1 MNNYFQEIDK
11 FSVKLT
17 ELVIR
22 NKWTTI
28 LFTLLFTLACGYG
41 AKNLA
46 FSTNYRVFFS
56 ESNPEL
62 KAFESF
68 QSTYT
73 KNDNVLFV
81 VKKNK
86 PGNVFNDSDLT
97 AIKEITERAWQIPYV
112 IRVDS
117 ITNFQHTSAVG
128 DDLIVEDLVEG
139 QNENKDYYESRMEI
153 ALNEPLLLNQS
164 ISEDA
169 EITAI
174 NAVLQF
180 AEKDLMEVP
189 EAINYALG
197 IEKDIEEKFP
207 DIEVYVSGV
216 AALNNA
222 FAEAGMK
229 DAGTITPIMFLMIF
243 IMVGLII
250 RAWSPTIAVLILIIL
265 STIVG
270 MGIGGYA
277 GIELTPISMAAPTVI
292 LTLAVADAIHI
303 YITLKSLM
311 QEGMEKREAII
322 ESLKINFLPVT
333 ITSATTI
340 VGFLALNFSDSPP
353 YWHLGNITAIG
364 IGAAWF
370 FSITLL
376 PVIINILPYKA
387 KLGSEKEKDK
397 SVMLKL
403 ANFVIENHKKVLVGT
418 STVTLII
425 ICFIPTI
432 NFDDQWVEYFDESVK
447 FRTDSDFVL
456 DNFGVYPIEYS
467 IPAKSEGGISE
478 PEYLQNIEKFISY
491 LRDIENVTHVYSIS
505 DIMKRLNKNMHGDEQ
520 SYYKIP
526 DERDLSAQYLLLYEL
541 SLPYG
546 LDLNDRINIDKS
558 ASRVTVTFG
567 RLTTSELKDFLIKTD
582 EWMGINLPGYMQTK
596 PTGASVMF
604 TYITERNVNSMITGT
619 MIAIFAIALM
629 MVVALRSLKLGL
641 LSLIPNGLPILTTFG
656 AWAILVG
663 DVGFSVATVASISL
677 GIVVDDTV
685 HFLSKYVRAREDRQL
700 SVEDS
705 IRYAFDNVGMA
716 IVINTFIL
724 AVGFGVLTSSTFK
737 LNVDMGLMTILAII
751 FAIILDFLLLPAI
764 LLLKKD
770 VKLSSGGS
778 INTAQPSTS
787 AI

>member
-1 MNNYFQEIDK
+1 M
-11 FSVKLT
+11 
-17 ELVIR
+17 
-22 NKWTTI
+22 
-28 LFTLLFTLACGYG
+28 
-41 AKNLA
+41 
-46 FSTNYRVFFS
+46 
-56 ESNPEL
+56 
-62 KAFESF
+62 
-68 QSTYT
+68 
-73 KNDNVLFV
+73 
-81 VKKNK
+81 
-86 PGNVFNDSDLT
+86 
-97 AIKEITERAWQIPYV
+97 
-112 IRVDS
+112 
-117 ITNFQHTSAVG
+117 
-128 DDLIVEDLVEG
+128 
-139 QNENKDYYESRMEI
+139 
-153 ALNEPLLLNQS
+153 
-164 ISEDA
+164 
-169 EITAI
+169 
-174 NAVLQF
+174 
-180 AEKDLMEVP
+180 
-189 EAINYALG
+189 
-197 IEKDIEEKFP
+197 
-207 DIEVYVSGV
+207 
-216 AALNNA
+216 
-222 FAEAGMK
+222 
-229 DAGTITPIMFLMIF
+229 
-243 IMVGLII
+243 
-250 RAWSPTIAVLILIIL
+250 
-265 STIVG
+265 
-270 MGIGGYA
+270 
-277 GIELTPISMAAPTVI
+277 
-292 LTLAVADAIHI
+292 
-303 YITLKSLM
+303 
-311 QEGMEKREAII
+311 
-322 ESLKINFLPVT
+322 
-333 ITSATTI
+333 
-340 VGFLALNFSDSPP
+340 
-353 YWHLGNITAIG
+353 
-364 IGAAWF
+364 
-370 FSITLL
+370 

-387 KLGSEKEKDK
+387 KLGSDKEKDK

-491 LRDIENVTHVYSIS
+491 LRDIENVAHVYSIS

>member
-1 MNNYFQEIDK
+1 MKNYFQKIDLY
-11 FSVKLT
+11 SVKFT
-17 ELVIR
+17 EILLR
-22 NKWTTI
+22 NKLLTI
-28 LFTLLFTLACGYG
+28 VLSIFLTLICGYG
-41 AKNLA
+41 AQNLK

-56 ESNPEL
+56 DSNPEL

-81 VKKNK
+81 IKKK
-86 PGNVFNDSDLT
+86 GSGSIFNNSDLS
-97 AIKEITERAWQIPYV
+97 AIKELTEQAWQIPYV

-117 ITNFQHTSAVG
+117 VTNFQHTSAIE
-128 DDLIVEDLVEG
+128 DDLVVEDLITETDA
-139 QNENKDYYESRMEI
+139 EETYYQSRLKI
-153 ALNEPLLLNQS
+153 ALEEPLLLNQS
-164 ISEDA
+164 ISKDGKVSA
-169 EITAI
+169 V

-189 EAINYALG
+189 QAINFAL
-197 IEKDIEEKFP
+197 DIERKIEADYP
-207 DIEVYVSGV
+207 NLEVYVSGV

-229 DAGTITPIMFLMIF
+229 DAGTITPIMFLVIF
-243 IMVGLII
+243 ALVWLII
-250 RAWSPTIAVLILIIL
+250 RAWSPTVAVLILIIL
-265 STIVG
+265 STMVG

-311 QEGMEKREAII
+311 QEGMVKQKAIV

-353 YWHLGNITAIG
+353 YWHLGNITAVG
-364 IGAAWF
+364 IGAAWL

-376 PVIINILPYKA
+376 PVIISLLPYSTKVA
-387 KLGSEKEKDK
+387 TEKEKTQ

-403 ANFVIENHKKVLVGT
+403 ANFVIDNHKKVFIGT
-418 STVTLII
+418 SVTTLII

-432 NFDDQWVEYFDESVK
+432 KFDDQWVEYFDESVK
-447 FRTDSDFVL
+447 FRSDSDVVL

-478 PEYLQNIEKFISY
+478 PEYLQNIEKFIVY
-491 LRDIENVTHVYSIS
+491 LRRVENVEHVYSIS
-505 DIMKRLNKNMHGDEQ
+505 DIMKRLNKNMHGDDQ

-526 DERDLSAQYLLLYEL
+526 EERDLSAQYLLLYEL

-567 RLTTSELKDFLIKTD
+567 RLTTAELKSFLVQTD
-582 EWMGINLPGYMQTK
+582 DWMKENFPNYMQTK

-604 TYITERNVNSMITGT
+604 TYITERNIRSMITGT
-619 MIAIFAIALM
+619 MIAIFTIALM
-629 MVVALRSLKLGL
+629 MIVALRSLKLGL

-724 AVGFGVLTSSTFK
+724 TVGFGVLTSSTFK
-737 LNVDMGLMTILAII
+737 LNVDMGLMTILAIV
-751 FAIILDFLLLPAI
+751 FALILDFLLLPAI
-764 LLLKKD
+764 LLFKNDFAVSNSKN
-770 VKLSSGGS
+770 VNTVHPATSGV
-778 INTAQPSTS
+778 
-787 AI
+787 

>member
-1 MNNYFQEIDK
+1 MKNYFQQIDLY
-11 FSVKLT
+11 SVKFT
-17 ELVIR
+17 
-22 NKWTTI
+22 K
-28 LFTLLFTLACGYG
+28 TLLQNKFITIILSIFFALICGYG
-41 AKNLA
+41 AQNPK

-81 VKKNK
+81 IKKK
-86 PGNVFNDSDLT
+86 DSGSIFNNSDLS
-97 AIKEITERAWQIPYV
+97 AIKKLTEQAWQIPYV

-117 ITNFQHTSAVG
+117 VTNFQHTSAFK
-128 DDLIVEDLVEG
+128 DDLVVEDLI
-139 QNENKDYYESRMEI
+139 NEVDAEETYYQSRLKI
-153 ALNEPLLLNQS
+153 ALEEPLLLNQS
-164 ISEDA
+164 ISKDGKVSA
-169 EITAI
+169 V

-189 EAINYALG
+189 QAVNFAL
-197 IEKDIEEKFP
+197 DIERKIEADYP
-207 DIEVYVSGV
+207 NLEVYVSGV

-222 FAEAGMK
+222 FAEAGMN
-229 DAGTITPIMFLMIF
+229 DAGTIIPIMFLVIF
-243 IMVGLII
+243 ALVWLII
-250 RAWSPTIAVLILIIL
+250 RAWSPTVAVLILIIL
-265 STIVG
+265 STMVG

-303 YITLKSLM
+303 YITLRSLM
-311 QEGMEKREAII
+311 QEGMVKQKAIV
-322 ESLKINFLPVT
+322 ESLKINFIPVT

-353 YWHLGNITAIG
+353 YWHLGNITAVG
-364 IGAAWF
+364 IGAAWL

-376 PVIINILPYKA
+376 PVIISLLPYSTKVVS
-387 KLGSEKEKDK
+387 KKEKTQ
-397 SVMLKL
+397 SLMLKL
-403 ANFVIENHKKVLVGT
+403 ANFVIDNYKKVFFGT
-418 STVTLII
+418 SVITLII
-425 ICFIPTI
+425 MCFIPTI
-432 NFDDQWVEYFDESVK
+432 KFDDQWVEYFDESVK
-447 FRTDSDFVL
+447 FRSDSDVVL

-478 PEYLQNIEKFISY
+478 PEYLQNIEKFIVY
-491 LRDIENVTHVYSIS
+491 LREVENVEHVYSIS
-505 DIMKRLNKNMHGDEQ
+505 DIMKRLNKNMHGDDQ
-520 SYYKIP
+520 SYYRIP
-526 DERDLSAQYLLLYEL
+526 EERDLSAQYLLLYEL

-567 RLTTSELKDFLIKTD
+567 RLTTAELKNFLIQTD
-582 EWMGINLPGYMQTK
+582 NWMQENFPNYMQTK

-604 TYITERNVNSMITGT
+604 TYITERNISSMITGT

-629 MVVALRSLKLGL
+629 MIVALRSLKLGL

-737 LNVDMGLMTILAII
+737 LNVDMGLMTILAIV
-751 FAIILDFLLLPAI
+751 FALILDFLLLPAI
-764 LLLKKD
+764 LLFKND
-770 VKLSSGGS
+770 FAVSNSENVNAVNPATSGV
-778 INTAQPSTS
+778 
-787 AI
+787 

>member
-1 MNNYFQEIDK
+1 MKNYFQRIDLY
-11 FSVKLT
+11 SVKFT
-17 ELVIR
+17 EILLR
-22 NKWTTI
+22 NKSITI
-28 LFTLLFTLACGYG
+28 ILSISFALVCGYG
-41 AKNLA
+41 AKNLK

-81 VKKNK
+81 IKKK
-86 PGNVFNDSDLT
+86 DSGSVFNNGDLS
-97 AIKEITERAWQIPYV
+97 AIKKLTDQAWQIPYV

-117 ITNFQHTSAVG
+117 VTNFQHTSAVE
-128 DDLIVEDLVEG
+128 DDLIVEDLI
-139 QNENKDYYESRMEI
+139 NEVDAEETYYQSRLKI
-153 ALNEPLLLNQS
+153 ALEEPLLLNQS
-164 ISEDA
+164 ISKDGKVSA
-169 EITAI
+169 V

-189 EAINYALG
+189 QAINFAL
-197 IEKDIEEKFP
+197 DIERKIEADYP
-207 DIEVYVSGV
+207 NLEVYVSGV

-222 FAEAGMK
+222 FAEAGMN
-229 DAGTITPIMFLMIF
+229 DAGTITPIMFLVIF
-243 IMVGLII
+243 ALVWLII
-250 RAWSPTIAVLILIIL
+250 RAWSPTVAVLILIIL
-265 STIVG
+265 STMVG

-311 QEGMEKREAII
+311 QEGVVKQKAIV

-353 YWHLGNITAIG
+353 YWHLGNITAVG
-364 IGAAWF
+364 IGAAWL

-376 PVIINILPYKA
+376 PVIISLLPYSTKVV
-387 KLGSEKEKDK
+387 SEKEKTQ
-397 SVMLKL
+397 SIMLKL
-403 ANFVIENHKKVLVGT
+403 ANFVIDNYKKVFVGT
-418 STVTLII
+418 SVITLII

-447 FRTDSDFVL
+447 FRSDSDVVL

-478 PEYLQNIEKFISY
+478 PEYLQNIEKFIVY
-491 LRDIENVTHVYSIS
+491 LRSVENVEHVYSIS
-505 DIMKRLNKNMHGDEQ
+505 DIMKRLNKNMHGDDQ
-520 SYYKIP
+520 SYYRIP
-526 DERDLSAQYLLLYEL
+526 EERDLSAQYLLLYEL

-567 RLTTSELKDFLIKTD
+567 RITTAKLKNFLVQTD
-582 EWMGINLPGYMQTK
+582 NWMQENFPNYMQTK

-604 TYITERNVNSMITGT
+604 TYITERNISSMITGT
-619 MIAIFAIALM
+619 VIAIFAIALM
-629 MVVALRSLKLGL
+629 MIVALRSLKLGL

-656 AWAILVG
+656 AWAILIG

-737 LNVDMGLMTILAII
+737 LNVDMGLMTILAIV
-751 FAIILDFLLLPAI
+751 FALILDFLLLPAI
-764 LLLKKD
+764 LLFKNDFAISNSKN
-770 VKLSSGGS
+770 VNTVNPVTSGV
-778 INTAQPSTS
+778 
-787 AI
+787 

>member
-1 MNNYFQEIDK
+1 MKNYFQQIDLY
-11 FSVKLT
+11 SVKFT
-17 ELVIR
+17 
-22 NKWTTI
+22 K
-28 LFTLLFTLACGYG
+28 TLLQNKFITIILSIFFALICGYG
-41 AKNLA
+41 AQNPK

-81 VKKNK
+81 IKKK
-86 PGNVFNDSDLT
+86 DSGSIFNNSDLS
-97 AIKEITERAWQIPYV
+97 AIKKLTEQAWQIPYV

-117 ITNFQHTSAVG
+117 VTNFQHTSAFK
-128 DDLIVEDLVEG
+128 DDLVVEDLI
-139 QNENKDYYESRMEI
+139 NEVDAEETYYQSRLKI
-153 ALNEPLLLNQS
+153 ALEEPLLLNQS
-164 ISEDA
+164 ISKDGKVSA
-169 EITAI
+169 V

-189 EAINYALG
+189 QAVNFAL
-197 IEKDIEEKFP
+197 DIERKIEADYP
-207 DIEVYVSGV
+207 NLEVYVSGV

-222 FAEAGMK
+222 FAVAGMN
-229 DAGTITPIMFLMIF
+229 DAGTIIPIMFLVIF
-243 IMVGLII
+243 ALVWLII
-250 RAWSPTIAVLILIIL
+250 RAWSPTVAVLILIIL
-265 STIVG
+265 STMVG

-303 YITLKSLM
+303 YITLRSLM
-311 QEGMEKREAII
+311 QEGMVKQKAIV
-322 ESLKINFLPVT
+322 ESLKINFIPVT

-353 YWHLGNITAIG
+353 YWHLGNITAVG
-364 IGAAWF
+364 IGAAWL

-376 PVIINILPYKA
+376 PVIISLLPYSTKVVS
-387 KLGSEKEKDK
+387 KKEKTQ
-397 SVMLKL
+397 SLMLKL
-403 ANFVIENHKKVLVGT
+403 ANFVIDNYKKVFFGT
-418 STVTLII
+418 SVITLII
-425 ICFIPTI
+425 MCFIPTI
-432 NFDDQWVEYFDESVK
+432 KFDDQWVEYFDESVK
-447 FRTDSDFVL
+447 FRSDSDVVL

-478 PEYLQNIEKFISY
+478 PEYLQNIEKFIVY
-491 LRDIENVTHVYSIS
+491 LREVENVEHVYSIS
-505 DIMKRLNKNMHGDEQ
+505 DIMKRLNKNMHGDDQ
-520 SYYKIP
+520 SYYRIP
-526 DERDLSAQYLLLYEL
+526 EERDLSAQYLLLYEL

-567 RLTTSELKDFLIKTD
+567 RLTTAELKNFLIQTD
-582 EWMGINLPGYMQTK
+582 NWMQENFPNYMQTK

-604 TYITERNVNSMITGT
+604 TYITERNISSMITGT

-629 MVVALRSLKLGL
+629 MIVALRSLKLGL

-737 LNVDMGLMTILAII
+737 LNVDMGLMTILAIV
-751 FAIILDFLLLPAI
+751 FALILDFLLLPAI
-764 LLLKKD
+764 LLFKND
-770 VKLSSGGS
+770 FAVSNSENVNAVNPATSGV
-778 INTAQPSTS
+778 
-787 AI
+787 

>member
-17 ELVIR
+17 ELVIQ
-22 NKWTTI
+22 NKWKTI
-28 LFTLLFTLACGYG
+28 LLTLLFTLACGYG

-56 ESNPEL
+56 QSNPEL

-86 PGNVFNDSDLT
+86 PGNVFNDSDLA

-139 QNENKDYYESRMEI
+139 QNKNDVYYKSRMEI

-164 ISEDA
+164 ISKDA
-169 EITAI
+169 EITAV

-197 IEKDIEEKFP
+197 IEKDIEEKFT
-207 DIEVYVSGV
+207 DLEVYVSGV

-229 DAGTITPIMFLMIF
+229 DAGTITPIMFLIIF

-370 FSITLL
+370 FSVTLL

-387 KLGSEKEKDK
+387 KLGSEEAKDK
-397 SVMLKL
+397 SIMLKL
-403 ANFVIENHKKVLVGT
+403 ANFVIGNHKKVLIGT
-418 STVTLII
+418 STVTLMI

-478 PEYLQNIEKFISY
+478 PEYLRNIEKFILY
-491 LRDIENVTHVYSIS
+491 LRDIENVAHVYSIS
-505 DIMKRLNKNMHGDEQ
+505 DIMKRLNKNMQGDEQ

-526 DERDLSAQYLLLYEL
+526 EERDLSAQYLLLYEL

-582 EWMGINLPGYMQTK
+582 EWMGTNLPSYMQTK

-604 TYITERNVNSMITGT
+604 TYITERNIDSMITGT

-629 MVVALRSLKLGL
+629 MVIALRSLKLGL

-751 FAIILDFLLLPAI
+751 FAILLDFLLLPAI

-770 VKLSSGGS
+770 VKLSSDGS
-778 INTAQPSTS
+778 INAAQPSTS

>member
-1 MNNYFQEIDK
+1 MKNYFQKIDLY
-11 FSVKLT
+11 SVKFT
-17 ELVIR
+17 EVLLR
-22 NKWTTI
+22 NKALTI
-28 LFTLLFTLACGYG
+28 ILSISFALICGYG
-41 AKNLA
+41 AQNLK

-81 VKKNK
+81 VKKK
-86 PGNVFNDSDLT
+86 DSGSIFNSDDLS
-97 AIKEITERAWQIPYV
+97 AIKELTEQAWQIPYV

-117 ITNFQHTSAVG
+117 VTNFQHTSAIA
-128 DDLIVEDLVEG
+128 DDLVVEDLINEIDAEETYY
-139 QNENKDYYESRMEI
+139 QNRLKI
-153 ALNEPLLLNQS
+153 ALEEPLLLNQS
-164 ISEDA
+164 ISKDGKVSA
-169 EITAI
+169 V

-189 EAINYALG
+189 QAVNFAL
-197 IEKDIEEKFP
+197 DIERKIEADYP
-207 DIEVYVSGV
+207 NLEVYVSGV

-229 DAGTITPIMFLMIF
+229 DAGTITPIMFLVIF
-243 IMVGLII
+243 ALVWLII
-250 RAWSPTIAVLILIIL
+250 RAWSPTVAVLILIIL
-265 STIVG
+265 STMVG

-311 QEGMEKREAII
+311 QEGIAKQKAIV

-353 YWHLGNITAIG
+353 YWHLGNITAVG
-364 IGAAWF
+364 IGAAWL

-376 PVIINILPYKA
+376 PVIISLLPYSTKVV
-387 KLGSEKEKDK
+387 SEKEKTQ

-403 ANFVIENHKKVLVGT
+403 ANFVIDNHKKVFVGT
-418 STVTLII
+418 SAITLII

-432 NFDDQWVEYFDESVK
+432 KFDDQWVEYFDESVK
-447 FRTDSDFVL
+447 FRSDSDVVL
-456 DNFGVYPIEYS
+456 ENFGVYPIEYS

-478 PEYLQNIEKFISY
+478 PEYLQNVEKFIAY
-491 LRDIENVTHVYSIS
+491 LREIENVEHVYSIS
-505 DIMKRLNKNMHGDEQ
+505 DIMKRLNKNMHGDDQ
-520 SYYKIP
+520 NYYKIP
-526 DERDLSAQYLLLYEL
+526 EERDLSAQYLLLYEL

-567 RLTTSELKDFLIKTD
+567 RLTTAELKDFLVQT
-582 EWMGINLPGYMQTK
+582 EYWMQENFPIYMQTK

-604 TYITERNVNSMITGT
+604 TYITERNISSMITGT

-629 MVVALRSLKLGL
+629 MIIALRSFKLGL

-737 LNVDMGLMTILAII
+737 LNVDMGLMTILAIV
-751 FAIILDFLLLPAI
+751 FALILDFLLLPAI
-764 LLLKKD
+764 LLFKNDFAVSNSKN
-770 VKLSSGGS
+770 VNTISPATSG
-778 INTAQPSTS
+778 A
-787 AI
+787 

>member
-1 MNNYFQEIDK
+1 MKNYFQRIDLY
-11 FSVKLT
+11 SVKFT
-17 ELVIR
+17 EILLR
-22 NKWTTI
+22 NKSITI
-28 LFTLLFTLACGYG
+28 ILSISFALVCGYG
-41 AKNLA
+41 AKNLK

-81 VKKNK
+81 IKKK
-86 PGNVFNDSDLT
+86 DSGSVFNNCDLS
-97 AIKEITERAWQIPYV
+97 AIKKLTDQAWQIPYV

-117 ITNFQHTSAVG
+117 VTNFQHTSAVE
-128 DDLIVEDLVEG
+128 DDLIVEDLI
-139 QNENKDYYESRMEI
+139 NEVDAEETYYQSRLKI
-153 ALNEPLLLNQS
+153 ALEEPLLLNQS
-164 ISEDA
+164 ISKDGKVSA
-169 EITAI
+169 V

-189 EAINYALG
+189 QAINFAL
-197 IEKDIEEKFP
+197 DIERKIEADYP
-207 DIEVYVSGV
+207 NLEVYVSGV

-222 FAEAGMK
+222 FAEAGMN
-229 DAGTITPIMFLMIF
+229 DAGTITPIMFLVIF
-243 IMVGLII
+243 ALVWLII
-250 RAWSPTIAVLILIIL
+250 RAWSPTVAVLILIIL
-265 STIVG
+265 STMVG

-311 QEGMEKREAII
+311 QEGMVKQKAIV

-353 YWHLGNITAIG
+353 YWHLGNITAVG
-364 IGAAWF
+364 IGAAWL

-376 PVIINILPYKA
+376 PVIISLLPYSTKIV
-387 KLGSEKEKDK
+387 SEKEKTQ
-397 SVMLKL
+397 SIMLKL
-403 ANFVIENHKKVLVGT
+403 ANFVIDNYKKVFVGT
-418 STVTLII
+418 SVITLII

-447 FRTDSDFVL
+447 FRSDSDVVL

-478 PEYLQNIEKFISY
+478 PEYLQNIEKFIVY
-491 LRDIENVTHVYSIS
+491 LRSVENVEHVYSIS
-505 DIMKRLNKNMHGDEQ
+505 DIMKRLNKNMHGDDQ
-520 SYYKIP
+520 SYYRIP
-526 DERDLSAQYLLLYEL
+526 EERDLSAQYLLLYEL

-567 RLTTSELKDFLIKTD
+567 RITTAELKNFLVQTD
-582 EWMGINLPGYMQTK
+582 NWMQENFPNYMQTK

-604 TYITERNVNSMITGT
+604 TYITERNISSMITGT

-629 MVVALRSLKLGL
+629 MIVALRSLKLGL

-656 AWAILVG
+656 AWAILIG

-737 LNVDMGLMTILAII
+737 LNVDMGLMTILAIV
-751 FAIILDFLLLPAI
+751 FALILDFLLLPAI
-764 LLLKKD
+764 LLFKNDFAISNSKN
-770 VKLSSGGS
+770 VNTVNPVTSGV
-778 INTAQPSTS
+778 
-787 AI
+787 

>member
-1 MNNYFQEIDK
+1 M
-11 FSVKLT
+11 T
-17 ELVIR
+17 E
-22 NKWTTI
+22 
-28 LFTLLFTLACGYG
+28 
-41 AKNLA
+41 
-46 FSTNYRVFFS
+46 
-56 ESNPEL
+56 
-62 KAFESF
+62 
-68 QSTYT
+68 Q
-73 KNDNVLFV
+73 
-81 VKKNK
+81 
-86 PGNVFNDSDLT
+86 
-97 AIKEITERAWQIPYV
+97 AWQIPYV

-117 ITNFQHTSAVG
+117 VTNFQHTSAVE
-128 DDLIVEDLVEG
+128 DDLVVEDLI
-139 QNENKDYYESRMEI
+139 NEIDAEERYYQSRLKI
-153 ALNEPLLLNQS
+153 ALEEPLLLNQS
-164 ISEDA
+164 ISKDGKVSA
-169 EITAI
+169 V

-189 EAINYALG
+189 QAVNFAL
-197 IEKDIEEKFP
+197 DIEREIEADYP
-207 DIEVYVSGV
+207 NLEVYVSGV

-229 DAGTITPIMFLMIF
+229 DAGTLTPIMFLVIF
-243 IMVGLII
+243 ALVWLII
-250 RAWSPTIAVLILIIL
+250 RAWSPTVAVLILIIL
-265 STIVG
+265 STMVG

-311 QEGMEKREAII
+311 REGMVKQKAIV

-353 YWHLGNITAIG
+353 YWHLGNITAVG
-364 IGAAWF
+364 IGAAWL

-376 PVIINILPYKA
+376 PVIISLLPYSTKVV
-387 KLGSEKEKDK
+387 SEKEKTQ
-397 SVMLKL
+397 SIMLKL
-403 ANFVIENHKKVLVGT
+403 ANFVIDNYKKVFVGT
-418 STVTLII
+418 SVITLII

-447 FRTDSDFVL
+447 FRNDSDVVL

-478 PEYLQNIEKFISY
+478 PEYLQNIEKFIVY
-491 LRDIENVTHVYSIS
+491 LRSVENVEHVYSIS
-505 DIMKRLNKNMHGDEQ
+505 DIMKRLNKNMHGDDQ
-520 SYYKIP
+520 SYYRIP
-526 DERDLSAQYLLLYEL
+526 EERDLSAQYLLLYEL

-567 RLTTSELKDFLIKTD
+567 RITTAELKNFLVQTD
-582 EWMGINLPGYMQTK
+582 NWMQENFPNYMQTK

-604 TYITERNVNSMITGT
+604 TYITERNISSMITGT

-629 MVVALRSLKLGL
+629 MIVALRSLKLGL

-656 AWAILVG
+656 TWAILIG

-705 IRYAFDNVGMA
+705 IRYAFDSVGMA

-737 LNVDMGLMTILAII
+737 LNVDMGLMTILAIV
-751 FAIILDFLLLPAI
+751 FALILDFLLLPAI
-764 LLLKKD
+764 LLFKNDFAVSNSKN
-770 VKLSSGGS
+770 VNTVNPVTSGV
-778 INTAQPSTS
+778 
-787 AI
+787 

>member
-81 VKKNK
+81 VKKNE

-128 DDLIVEDLVEG
+128 DDLIVEDLVAG

-311 QEGMEKREAII
+311 QEGLEKREAII

-491 LRDIENVTHVYSIS
+491 LRDIENVAHVYSIS

>member
-1 MNNYFQEIDK
+1 MKNYFQRIDLY
-11 FSVKLT
+11 SVKFT
-17 ELVIR
+17 EILLR
-22 NKWTTI
+22 NKSITI
-28 LFTLLFTLACGYG
+28 ILSISFALICGYG
-41 AKNLA
+41 GQNLN

-81 VKKNK
+81 VKKK
-86 PGNVFNDSDLT
+86 DSGSIFNDSDLS
-97 AIKEITERAWQIPYV
+97 AIKELTEQAWQIPYV

-117 ITNFQHTSAVG
+117 VTNFQHTSAVE
-128 DDLIVEDLVEG
+128 DDLIVEDLI
-139 QNENKDYYESRMEI
+139 NEVDAEETYYQSRLEI
-153 ALNEPLLLNQS
+153 ALEEPLLLNQS
-164 ISEDA
+164 ISKDGKVSA
-169 EITAI
+169 V

-189 EAINYALG
+189 QAINFAL
-197 IEKDIEEKFP
+197 DIERKIEADYP
-207 DIEVYVSGV
+207 NLEVYVSGV

-222 FAEAGMK
+222 FAEAGMN
-229 DAGTITPIMFLMIF
+229 DAGTITPIMFLVIF
-243 IMVGLII
+243 ALVWLII
-250 RAWSPTIAVLILIIL
+250 RAWSPTVAVLILIIL
-265 STIVG
+265 STMVG

-311 QEGMEKREAII
+311 REGMVKQKAIV

-353 YWHLGNITAIG
+353 YWHLGNITAVG
-364 IGAAWF
+364 IGAAWL
-370 FSITLL
+370 FSVTLL
-376 PVIINILPYKA
+376 PVIISLLPYSTKVV
-387 KLGSEKEKDK
+387 SEKEKTQ
-397 SVMLKL
+397 SIMLKL
-403 ANFVIENHKKVLVGT
+403 ANFVIGNYKKVFVGT
-418 STVTLII
+418 SIITLII

-447 FRTDSDFVL
+447 FRSDSDVVL

-478 PEYLQNIEKFISY
+478 PEYLQNIEKFIVY
-491 LRDIENVTHVYSIS
+491 LRSVENVEHVYSIS
-505 DIMKRLNKNMHGDEQ
+505 DIMKRLNKNMHGDDQ
-520 SYYKIP
+520 SYYRIP
-526 DERDLSAQYLLLYEL
+526 EERDLSAQYLLLYEL

-567 RLTTSELKDFLIKTD
+567 RITTAELKNFLIQTD
-582 EWMGINLPGYMQTK
+582 NWMQENFPNYMQTK

-604 TYITERNVNSMITGT
+604 TYITERNISSMITGT

-629 MVVALRSLKLGL
+629 MIVALRSLKLGL

-656 AWAILVG
+656 AWAILIG

-705 IRYAFDNVGMA
+705 IRYAFDSVGMA

-737 LNVDMGLMTILAII
+737 LNVDMGLMTILAIV
-751 FAIILDFLLLPAI
+751 FALILDFLLLPAI
-764 LLLKKD
+764 LLFKNDFAVSDSKN
-770 VKLSSGGS
+770 V
-778 INTAQPSTS
+778 NTANPVTS
-787 AI
+787 KV

>member
-1 MNNYFQEIDK
+1 MKNYFQKIDLY
-11 FSVKLT
+11 SVKFT
-17 ELVIR
+17 EVLLR
-22 NKWTTI
+22 NKALTI
-28 LFTLLFTLACGYG
+28 ILSISFALICGYG
-41 AKNLA
+41 AQNLK

-81 VKKNK
+81 VKKK
-86 PGNVFNDSDLT
+86 DSGSIFNSDDLS
-97 AIKEITERAWQIPYV
+97 AIKELTEQAWQIPYV

-117 ITNFQHTSAVG
+117 VTNFQHTSAIA
-128 DDLIVEDLVEG
+128 DDLVVEDLINEIDAEETYY
-139 QNENKDYYESRMEI
+139 QNRLKI
-153 ALNEPLLLNQS
+153 ALEEPLLLNQS
-164 ISEDA
+164 ISKDGKVSA
-169 EITAI
+169 V

-189 EAINYALG
+189 QAVNFAL
-197 IEKDIEEKFP
+197 DIERKIEADYP
-207 DIEVYVSGV
+207 NLEVYVSGV

-229 DAGTITPIMFLMIF
+229 DAGTITPIMFLVIF
-243 IMVGLII
+243 ALVWLII
-250 RAWSPTIAVLILIIL
+250 RAWSPTVAVLILIIL
-265 STIVG
+265 STMVG

-311 QEGMEKREAII
+311 QEGIAKQKAIV

-353 YWHLGNITAIG
+353 YWHLGNITAVG
-364 IGAAWF
+364 IGAAWL

-376 PVIINILPYKA
+376 PVIISLLPYSTKVV
-387 KLGSEKEKDK
+387 SEKEKTQ

-403 ANFVIENHKKVLVGT
+403 ANFVIDNHKKVLAGT
-418 STVTLII
+418 SAITLII

-432 NFDDQWVEYFDESVK
+432 KFDDQWVEYFDESVK
-447 FRTDSDFVL
+447 FRSDSDVVL
-456 DNFGVYPIEYS
+456 ENFGVYPIEYS

-478 PEYLQNIEKFISY
+478 PEYLQNVEKFIAY
-491 LRDIENVTHVYSIS
+491 LREIENVEHVYSIS
-505 DIMKRLNKNMHGDEQ
+505 DIMKRLNKNMHGDDQ
-520 SYYKIP
+520 NYYKIP
-526 DERDLSAQYLLLYEL
+526 EERDLSAQYLLLYEL

-567 RLTTSELKDFLIKTD
+567 RLTTAELKNFLVQTD
-582 EWMGINLPGYMQTK
+582 DWMKENFPNYMQTK

-604 TYITERNVNSMITGT
+604 TYITERNISSMITGT

-629 MVVALRSLKLGL
+629 MIIALRSFKLGL

-737 LNVDMGLMTILAII
+737 LNVDMGLMTILAIV
-751 FAIILDFLLLPAI
+751 FALILDFLLLPAI
-764 LLLKKD
+764 LLFKNDFAVSNSKN
-770 VKLSSGGS
+770 VNTISPATSG
-778 INTAQPSTS
+778 A
-787 AI
+787 

>member
-1 MNNYFQEIDK
+1 
-11 FSVKLT
+11 
-17 ELVIR
+17 
-22 NKWTTI
+22 
-28 LFTLLFTLACGYG
+28 
-41 AKNLA
+41 
-46 FSTNYRVFFS
+46 
-56 ESNPEL
+56 
-62 KAFESF
+62 
-68 QSTYT
+68 
-73 KNDNVLFV
+73 
-81 VKKNK
+81 
-86 PGNVFNDSDLT
+86 
-97 AIKEITERAWQIPYV
+97 
-112 IRVDS
+112 
-117 ITNFQHTSAVG
+117 
-128 DDLIVEDLVEG
+128 
-139 QNENKDYYESRMEI
+139 
-153 ALNEPLLLNQS
+153 
-164 ISEDA
+164 
-169 EITAI
+169 
-174 NAVLQF
+174 
-180 AEKDLMEVP
+180 
-189 EAINYALG
+189 
-197 IEKDIEEKFP
+197 
-207 DIEVYVSGV
+207 
-216 AALNNA
+216 
-222 FAEAGMK
+222 
-229 DAGTITPIMFLMIF
+229 
-243 IMVGLII
+243 
-250 RAWSPTIAVLILIIL
+250 
-265 STIVG
+265 
-270 MGIGGYA
+270 
-277 GIELTPISMAAPTVI
+277 MAAPTVI

-387 KLGSEKEKDK
+387 KLGSEEAKDK
-397 SVMLKL
+397 SIMLKL
-403 ANFVIENHKKVLVGT
+403 ANFVIENHRKVLVGT

-467 IPAKSEGGISE
+467 VPAKSEGGISE
-478 PEYLQNIEKFISY
+478 PEYLQNIEKFILY
-491 LRDIENVTHVYSIS
+491 LRDIENVAHVYSIS

-526 DERDLSAQYLLLYEL
+526 EERDLSAQYLLLYEL

-582 EWMGINLPGYMQTK
+582 EWMETNLPSYMQTK

-604 TYITERNVNSMITGT
+604 TYITERNVDSMITGT

-751 FAIILDFLLLPAI
+751 FAILLDFLLLPAI

-770 VKLSSGGS
+770 VKLSSDGS
-778 INTAQPSTS
+778 INAAQPSTS

>member
-1 MNNYFQEIDK
+1 MKNYFQRIDLY
-11 FSVKLT
+11 SVKFT
-17 ELVIR
+17 EILLR
-22 NKWTTI
+22 NKSITI
-28 LFTLLFTLACGYG
+28 ILSISFALICSYG
-41 AKNLA
+41 AKNLK

-81 VKKNK
+81 IKKK
-86 PGNVFNDSDLT
+86 DSGSIFNNSDLS
-97 AIKEITERAWQIPYV
+97 AIKKLTEQAWQIPYV

-117 ITNFQHTSAVG
+117 VTNFQHTSAFK
-128 DDLIVEDLVEG
+128 DDLVVEDLI
-139 QNENKDYYESRMEI
+139 NEVDAEETYYQSRLKI
-153 ALNEPLLLNQS
+153 ALEEPLLLNQS
-164 ISEDA
+164 ISKDGKVSA
-169 EITAI
+169 V

-189 EAINYALG
+189 QAVNFAL
-197 IEKDIEEKFP
+197 DIERKIEADYP
-207 DIEVYVSGV
+207 NLEVYVSGV

-222 FAEAGMK
+222 FAEAGMN
-229 DAGTITPIMFLMIF
+229 DAGTITPIMFLVIF
-243 IMVGLII
+243 ALVWLII
-250 RAWSPTIAVLILIIL
+250 RAWSPTVAVLILIIL
-265 STIVG
+265 STMVG

-303 YITLKSLM
+303 YITLRSLM
-311 QEGMEKREAII
+311 QEGMVKQKAIV
-322 ESLKINFLPVT
+322 ESLKINFIPVT

-353 YWHLGNITAIG
+353 YWHLGNITAVG
-364 IGAAWF
+364 IGAAWL

-376 PVIINILPYKA
+376 PVIISLLPYSTKVVS
-387 KLGSEKEKDK
+387 KKEKTQ
-397 SVMLKL
+397 SLMLKL
-403 ANFVIENHKKVLVGT
+403 ANFVIDNYKKVFFGT
-418 STVTLII
+418 SVITLII
-425 ICFIPTI
+425 MCFIPTI
-432 NFDDQWVEYFDESVK
+432 KFDDQWVEYFDESVK
-447 FRTDSDFVL
+447 FRSDSDVVL

-478 PEYLQNIEKFISY
+478 PEYLQNIEKFIVY
-491 LRDIENVTHVYSIS
+491 LRKVENVEHVYSIS
-505 DIMKRLNKNMHGDEQ
+505 DIMKRLNKNMHGDDQ
-520 SYYKIP
+520 SYYRIP
-526 DERDLSAQYLLLYEL
+526 EERDLSAQYLLLYEL

-567 RLTTSELKDFLIKTD
+567 RLTTAELKNFLIQTD
-582 EWMGINLPGYMQTK
+582 NWMQENFPNYMQTK

-604 TYITERNVNSMITGT
+604 TYITERNISSMITGT

-629 MVVALRSLKLGL
+629 MIVALRSLKLGL

-737 LNVDMGLMTILAII
+737 LNVDMGLMTILAIV
-751 FAIILDFLLLPAI
+751 FALILDFLLLPAI
-764 LLLKKD
+764 LLFKND
-770 VKLSSGGS
+770 FAVSNSENVNAVNPATSGV
-778 INTAQPSTS
+778 
-787 AI
+787 

>member
-17 ELVIR
+17 ELVIQ
-22 NKWTTI
+22 NKWKTI
-28 LFTLLFTLACGYG
+28 LLTLLFTLACGYG

-56 ESNPEL
+56 QSNPEL

-86 PGNVFNDSDLT
+86 PGNVFNDSDLA

-139 QNENKDYYESRMEI
+139 QNENEVYYKSRMEI

-164 ISEDA
+164 ISKDA
-169 EITAI
+169 EITAV

-197 IEKDIEEKFP
+197 IEKDIEEKFT
-207 DIEVYVSGV
+207 DLEVYVSGV

-370 FSITLL
+370 FSVTLL

-387 KLGSEKEKDK
+387 KLGSEEAKDK
-397 SVMLKL
+397 SIMLKL
-403 ANFVIENHKKVLVGT
+403 ANFVIGNHKKVLIGT
-418 STVTLII
+418 STVTLMI

-478 PEYLQNIEKFISY
+478 PEYLRNIEKFILY
-491 LRDIENVTHVYSIS
+491 LRDIENVAHVYSIS

-526 DERDLSAQYLLLYEL
+526 EERDLSAQYLLLYEL

-582 EWMGINLPGYMQTK
+582 EWMETNLPSYMQTK

-604 TYITERNVNSMITGT
+604 TYITERNIDSMITGT

-629 MVVALRSLKLGL
+629 MVIALRSLKLGL

-751 FAIILDFLLLPAI
+751 FAVLLDFLLLPAI

-770 VKLSSGGS
+770 VKLSSDGS
-778 INTAQPSTS
+778 INAAQPSTS

>member
-1 MNNYFQEIDK
+1 MKNYFRKIDV
-11 FSVKLT
+11 FSVKFT
-17 ELVIR
+17 EILLRKKLLMIVSSIFFVI
-22 NKWTTI
+22 I
-28 LFTLLFTLACGYG
+28 CSYG
-41 AKNLA
+41 AKNLK

-56 ESNPEL
+56 DSNPEL

-81 VKKNK
+81 IKKK
-86 PGNVFNDSDLT
+86 DSGDIFNNNDLS
-97 AIKEITERAWQIPYV
+97 AIKELTEQAWQIPYV

-117 ITNFQHTSAVG
+117 ITNFQHTMAVE
-128 DDLIVEDLVEG
+128 DDLIVEDLIDSIDED
-139 QNENKDYYESRMEI
+139 KAYYQSRFKI
-153 ALNEPLLLNQS
+153 ALKEPLLLNQS
-164 ISEDA
+164 IAKDGKVS
-169 EITAI
+169 AI

-180 AEKDLMEVP
+180 AEENLMEVP
-189 EAINYALG
+189 EAINFAL
-197 IEKDIEEKFP
+197 DIERKIEANYP
-207 DIEVYVSGV
+207 NLEVYVSGV

-222 FAEAGMK
+222 FAEAGIK
-229 DAGTITPIMFLMIF
+229 DARTIIPLMFLVIF
-243 IMVGLII
+243 VLVWLII
-250 RAWSPTIAVLILIIL
+250 QAWSPTVAILILIVL

-311 QEGMEKREAII
+311 QEGMVKQKAIV

-353 YWHLGNITAIG
+353 YWHLGNITAVG
-364 IGAAWF
+364 IGAAWL

-376 PVIINILPYKA
+376 PVLMSLLPYNTKVI
-387 KLGSEKEKDK
+387 SEKEKTE
-397 SVMLKL
+397 SFMLKL
-403 ANFVIENHKKVLVGT
+403 ANFVIDNHKRVFILT

-432 NFDDQWVEYFDESVK
+432 SFDDQWVEYFDESVK
-447 FRTDSDFVL
+447 FRTDSDVVL

-478 PEYLQNIEKFISY
+478 PEYLQNIEKFIAY
-491 LRDIENVTHVYSIS
+491 LRGIKNVKHVYSIS
-505 DIMKRLNKNMHGDEQ
+505 DIMKRLNKNMHGDDQ

-526 DERDLSAQYLLLYEL
+526 SERNLSAQYLLLYEL

-567 RLTTSELKDFLIKTD
+567 RLTTAELKNFLVQTNA
-582 EWMGINLPGYMQTK
+582 WMLENLPNYMQTK

-604 TYITERNVNSMITGT
+604 TYITERNISSMITGT

-629 MVVALRSLKLGL
+629 MIAALRSLKLGL
-641 LSLIPNGLPILTTFG
+641 LSLVPNGLPILTTFG

-685 HFLSKYVRAREDRQL
+685 HFLSKYVRAREDREL

-737 LNVDMGLMTILAII
+737 LNVDMGLMTILAIV
-751 FAIILDFLLLPAI
+751 FALILDFLLLPAI
-764 LLLKKD
+764 LLFKND
-770 VKLSSGGS
+770 SAAPNRNNDSATQPATSGV
-778 INTAQPSTS
+778 
-787 AI
+787 

>member
-1 MNNYFQEIDK
+1 MKNYFQQIDLY
-11 FSVKLT
+11 SVKFT
-17 ELVIR
+17 
-22 NKWTTI
+22 K
-28 LFTLLFTLACGYG
+28 TLLQNKFITIILSIFFALICGYG
-41 AKNLA
+41 AQNPK

-81 VKKNK
+81 IKKK
-86 PGNVFNDSDLT
+86 DSGSIFNNSDLS
-97 AIKEITERAWQIPYV
+97 AIKKLTEQAWQIPYV

-117 ITNFQHTSAVG
+117 VTNFQHTSAFK
-128 DDLIVEDLVEG
+128 DDLVVEDLI
-139 QNENKDYYESRMEI
+139 NEVDAEETYYQSRLKI
-153 ALNEPLLLNQS
+153 ALEEPLLLNQS
-164 ISEDA
+164 ISKDGKVSA
-169 EITAI
+169 V

-189 EAINYALG
+189 QAVNFAL
-197 IEKDIEEKFP
+197 DIERKIEADYP
-207 DIEVYVSGV
+207 NLEVYVSGI

-222 FAEAGMK
+222 FAEAGMN
-229 DAGTITPIMFLMIF
+229 DAGTITPIMFLVIF
-243 IMVGLII
+243 ALVWLII
-250 RAWSPTIAVLILIIL
+250 RAWSPTVAVLILIIL
-265 STIVG
+265 STMVG

-303 YITLKSLM
+303 YITLRSLM
-311 QEGMEKREAII
+311 QEGMVKQKAIV
-322 ESLKINFLPVT
+322 ESLKINFIPVT

-353 YWHLGNITAIG
+353 YWHLGNITAVG
-364 IGAAWF
+364 IGAAWL

-376 PVIINILPYKA
+376 PVIISLLPYSTKVVS
-387 KLGSEKEKDK
+387 KKEKTQ
-397 SVMLKL
+397 SLMLKL
-403 ANFVIENHKKVLVGT
+403 ANFVIDNYKKVFFGT
-418 STVTLII
+418 SVITLII
-425 ICFIPTI
+425 MCFIPTI
-432 NFDDQWVEYFDESVK
+432 KFDDQWVEYFDESVK
-447 FRTDSDFVL
+447 FRSDSDVVL

-478 PEYLQNIEKFISY
+478 PEYLQNIEKFIVY
-491 LRDIENVTHVYSIS
+491 LREVENVEHVYSIS
-505 DIMKRLNKNMHGDEQ
+505 DIMKRLNKNMHGDDQ
-520 SYYKIP
+520 SYYRIP
-526 DERDLSAQYLLLYEL
+526 EERDLSAQYLLLYEL

-567 RLTTSELKDFLIKTD
+567 RLTTAELKNFLIQTD
-582 EWMGINLPGYMQTK
+582 NWMQENFPNYMQTK

-604 TYITERNVNSMITGT
+604 TYITERNISSMITGT

-629 MVVALRSLKLGL
+629 MIVALRSLKLGL

-737 LNVDMGLMTILAII
+737 LNVDMGLMTILAIV
-751 FAIILDFLLLPAI
+751 FALILDFLLLPAI
-764 LLLKKD
+764 LLFKND
-770 VKLSSGGS
+770 FAVSNSENVNAVNPATSGV
-778 INTAQPSTS
+778 
-787 AI
+787 

>member
-81 VKKNK
+81 VKKNE

-207 DIEVYVSGV
+207 DLEVYVSGV

-387 KLGSEKEKDK
+387 KLGSDKEKDK

-491 LRDIENVTHVYSIS
+491 LRDIENVAHVYSIS

>member
-1 MNNYFQEIDK
+1 MKNYFQRIDLY
-11 FSVKLT
+11 SVKFT
-17 ELVIR
+17 EILLR
-22 NKWTTI
+22 NKSITI
-28 LFTLLFTLACGYG
+28 ILSISFALICSYG
-41 AKNLA
+41 AKNLK

-81 VKKNK
+81 IKKK
-86 PGNVFNDSDLT
+86 DSGSIFNNSDLS
-97 AIKEITERAWQIPYV
+97 AIKKLTEQAWQIPYV

-117 ITNFQHTSAVG
+117 VTNFQHTSAFK
-128 DDLIVEDLVEG
+128 DDLVVEDLI
-139 QNENKDYYESRMEI
+139 NEVDAEETYYQSRLKI
-153 ALNEPLLLNQS
+153 ALEEPLLLNQS
-164 ISEDA
+164 ISKDGKVSA
-169 EITAI
+169 V

-189 EAINYALG
+189 QAVNFAL
-197 IEKDIEEKFP
+197 DIERKIEADYP
-207 DIEVYVSGV
+207 NLEVYVSGV

-222 FAEAGMK
+222 FAEAGMN
-229 DAGTITPIMFLMIF
+229 DAGTIIPIMFLVIF
-243 IMVGLII
+243 ALVWLII
-250 RAWSPTIAVLILIIL
+250 RAWSPTVAVLILIIL
-265 STIVG
+265 STMVG

-303 YITLKSLM
+303 YITLRSLM
-311 QEGMEKREAII
+311 QEGMVKQKAIV
-322 ESLKINFLPVT
+322 ESLKINFIPVT

-353 YWHLGNITAIG
+353 YWHLGNITAVG
-364 IGAAWF
+364 IGAAWL

-376 PVIINILPYKA
+376 PVIISLLPYSTKVVS
-387 KLGSEKEKDK
+387 KKEKTQ
-397 SVMLKL
+397 SLMLKL
-403 ANFVIENHKKVLVGT
+403 ANFVIDNYKKVFFGT
-418 STVTLII
+418 SVITLII
-425 ICFIPTI
+425 MCFIPTI
-432 NFDDQWVEYFDESVK
+432 KFDDQWVEYFDESVK
-447 FRTDSDFVL
+447 FRSDSDVVL

-478 PEYLQNIEKFISY
+478 PEYLQNIEKFIVY
-491 LRDIENVTHVYSIS
+491 LRKVENVEHVYSIS
-505 DIMKRLNKNMHGDEQ
+505 DIMKRLNKNMHGDDQ
-520 SYYKIP
+520 SYYRIP
-526 DERDLSAQYLLLYEL
+526 EERDLSAQYLLLYEL

-567 RLTTSELKDFLIKTD
+567 RLTTAELKNFLIQTD
-582 EWMGINLPGYMQTK
+582 NWMQENFPNYMQTK

-604 TYITERNVNSMITGT
+604 TYITERNISSMITGT

-629 MVVALRSLKLGL
+629 MIVALRSLKLGL

-737 LNVDMGLMTILAII
+737 LNVDMGLMTILAIV
-751 FAIILDFLLLPAI
+751 FALILDFLLLPAI
-764 LLLKKD
+764 LLFKND
-770 VKLSSGGS
+770 FAVSNSENVNAVNPATSGV
-778 INTAQPSTS
+778 
-787 AI
+787 

>member
-1 MNNYFQEIDK
+1 MKNYFQEIDK
-11 FSVKLT
+11 FSVQLT

-28 LFTLLFTLACGYG
+28 LLTLLFTLACGYG

-56 ESNPEL
+56 ENNPEL

-73 KNDNVLFV
+73 KNDNVLFL
-81 VKKNK
+81 VKKNR
-86 PGNVFNDSDLT
+86 PGDIFNNNDLT

-128 DDLIVEDLVEG
+128 DDLIVEDLVDG
-139 QNENKDYYESRMEI
+139 SNENKDYYESRMEI

-164 ISEDA
+164 ISKDA
-169 EITAI
+169 ETTAI

-207 DIEVYVSGV
+207 DLEVYVSGV

-270 MGIGGYA
+270 MGIGGYT

-322 ESLKINFLPVT
+322 ESLKINFLPVA

-376 PVIINILPYKA
+376 PVIIDILPYKA
-387 KLGSEKEKDK
+387 KFDSEKEKDK
-397 SVMLKL
+397 SIMLKL

-432 NFDDQWVEYFDESVK
+432 NFNDQWVEYFDESVK

-491 LRDIENVTHVYSIS
+491 LREIENVTHVYSIS

-526 DERDLSAQYLLLYEL
+526 DARDLSAQYLLLYEL

-567 RLTTSELKDFLIKTD
+567 RLTTSELKNFLIKTD
-582 EWMGINLPGYMQTK
+582 EWMGINLPSYMQTK

-629 MVVALRSLKLGL
+629 MVVALRSFKLGL

-724 AVGFGVLTSSTFK
+724 AVGFGVLTSSSFK

-770 VKLSSGGS
+770 VKLSSDGS

-787 AI
+787 AN

>member
-1 MNNYFQEIDK
+1 MQNYFQKIDLY
-11 FSVKLT
+11 SVKFTEVLLQNKLLT
-17 ELVIR
+17 I
-22 NKWTTI
+22 I
-28 LFTLLFTLACGYG
+28 LSIFFALICGVG
-41 AKNLA
+41 AQNLK

-81 VKKNK
+81 IKKKDSGSIFNNSDLSAVKK
-86 PGNVFNDSDLT
+86 LT
-97 AIKEITERAWQIPYV
+97 EQAWQIPYV

-117 ITNFQHTSAVG
+117 VTNFQHTSAVE
-128 DDLIVEDLVEG
+128 DDLVVEDLI
-139 QNENKDYYESRMEI
+139 NEIDAEERYYQSRLKI
-153 ALNEPLLLNQS
+153 ALEEPLLLNQS
-164 ISEDA
+164 ISKDGKVSA
-169 EITAI
+169 V

-189 EAINYALG
+189 QAVNFAL
-197 IEKDIEEKFP
+197 DIEREIEADYP
-207 DIEVYVSGV
+207 NLEVYVSGV

-229 DAGTITPIMFLMIF
+229 DAGTITPIMFLVIF
-243 IMVGLII
+243 ALVWLII
-250 RAWSPTIAVLILIIL
+250 RAWSPTVAVLILIIL
-265 STIVG
+265 STMVG

-311 QEGMEKREAII
+311 QEGMVKQKAIV

-353 YWHLGNITAIG
+353 YWHLGNITAVG
-364 IGAAWF
+364 IGAAWL

-376 PVIINILPYKA
+376 PVIISLLPYSTKVI
-387 KLGSEKEKDK
+387 SEKEKTQ
-397 SVMLKL
+397 SVMLRL
-403 ANFVIENHKKVLVGT
+403 ANFVIGNYKKVFVGT
-418 STVTLII
+418 SIITLII

-432 NFDDQWVEYFDESVK
+432 KFDDQWVEYFDESVK
-447 FRTDSDFVL
+447 FRSDSDVVL

-478 PEYLQNIEKFISY
+478 PEYLQNIEKFILY
-491 LRDIENVTHVYSIS
+491 LRSVENVEHVYSIS
-505 DIMKRLNKNMHGDEQ
+505 DIMKRLNKNMHGDDQ
-520 SYYKIP
+520 SYYRIP
-526 DERDLSAQYLLLYEL
+526 EERDLSAQYLLLYEL

-567 RLTTSELKDFLIKTD
+567 RITTAELKNFLVQTD
-582 EWMGINLPGYMQTK
+582 NWMQENFPNYMQTK

-604 TYITERNVNSMITGT
+604 TYITERNISSMITGT

-629 MVVALRSLKLGL
+629 MIVALRSLKLGL

-656 AWAILVG
+656 TWAILIG

-737 LNVDMGLMTILAII
+737 LNIDMGLMTILAIV
-751 FAIILDFLLLPAI
+751 FALILDFLLLPAI
-764 LLLKKD
+764 LLFKNDFAVSDSKN
-770 VKLSSGGS
+770 V
-778 INTAQPSTS
+778 NTANPVTS
-787 AI
+787 KV

>member
-17 ELVIR
+17 ELVIQ
-22 NKWTTI
+22 NKWKTI
-28 LFTLLFTLACGYG
+28 LLTLLFTLACGYG

-128 DDLIVEDLVEG
+128 DEIIVEDFVEG
-139 QNENKDYYESRMEI
+139 QNKNEVYYKSRMEI

-164 ISEDA
+164 ISKDA
-169 EITAI
+169 KITAV

-207 DIEVYVSGV
+207 DLEVYVSGV

-333 ITSATTI
+333 IT
-340 VGFLALNFSDSPP
+340 
-353 YWHLGNITAIG
+353 
-364 IGAAWF
+364 
-370 FSITLL
+370 
-376 PVIINILPYKA
+376 
-387 KLGSEKEKDK
+387 
-397 SVMLKL
+397 
-403 ANFVIENHKKVLVGT
+403 
-418 STVTLII
+418 
-425 ICFIPTI
+425 
-432 NFDDQWVEYFDESVK
+432 
-447 FRTDSDFVL
+447 
-456 DNFGVYPIEYS
+456 
-467 IPAKSEGGISE
+467 
-478 PEYLQNIEKFISY
+478 
-491 LRDIENVTHVYSIS
+491 
-505 DIMKRLNKNMHGDEQ
+505 
-520 SYYKIP
+520 
-526 DERDLSAQYLLLYEL
+526 
-541 SLPYG
+541 
-546 LDLNDRINIDKS
+546 
-558 ASRVTVTFG
+558 
-567 RLTTSELKDFLIKTD
+567 
-582 EWMGINLPGYMQTK
+582 
-596 PTGASVMF
+596 
-604 TYITERNVNSMITGT
+604 
-619 MIAIFAIALM
+619 
-629 MVVALRSLKLGL
+629 
-641 LSLIPNGLPILTTFG
+641 
-656 AWAILVG
+656 
-663 DVGFSVATVASISL
+663 
-677 GIVVDDTV
+677 
-685 HFLSKYVRAREDRQL
+685 
-700 SVEDS
+700 
-705 IRYAFDNVGMA
+705 
-716 IVINTFIL
+716 
-724 AVGFGVLTSSTFK
+724 
-737 LNVDMGLMTILAII
+737 
-751 FAIILDFLLLPAI
+751 
-764 LLLKKD
+764 
-770 VKLSSGGS
+770 
-778 INTAQPSTS
+778 
-787 AI
+787 

>member
-1 MNNYFQEIDK
+1 MKNYFQRIDLY
-11 FSVKLT
+11 SVKFT
-17 ELVIR
+17 EMLLR
-22 NKWTTI
+22 NKALTI
-28 LFTLLFTLACGYG
+28 ILSISFALICGYG
-41 AKNLA
+41 AQNLN

-81 VKKNK
+81 VKKK
-86 PGNVFNDSDLT
+86 DSGSIFNNSDLL
-97 AIKEITERAWQIPYV
+97 AIKELTEQAWQIPYV

-117 ITNFQHTSAVG
+117 VTNFQHTSAIE
-128 DDLIVEDLVEG
+128 DDLVVEDLINEVDAEETYY
-139 QNENKDYYESRMEI
+139 QNRLKI
-153 ALNEPLLLNQS
+153 ALEEPLLLNQS
-164 ISEDA
+164 ISKDGKVSA
-169 EITAI
+169 V

-189 EAINYALG
+189 QAVNFAL
-197 IEKDIEEKFP
+197 DIERKIEANYP
-207 DIEVYVSGV
+207 NLEVYVSGV

-229 DAGTITPIMFLMIF
+229 DAGTITPIMFLVIF
-243 IMVGLII
+243 ALVWLII
-250 RAWSPTIAVLILIIL
+250 RAWSPTVAVLILIIL
-265 STIVG
+265 STMVG

-277 GIELTPISMAAPTVI
+277 DIELTPISMAAPTVI

-311 QEGMEKREAII
+311 QEGIAKQKAIV

-353 YWHLGNITAIG
+353 YWHLGNITAVG
-364 IGAAWF
+364 IGAAWL

-376 PVIINILPYKA
+376 PVIISLLPYSTKVV
-387 KLGSEKEKDK
+387 SEKEKTQ

-403 ANFVIENHKKVLVGT
+403 ANFVIDNHKNVFVGT
-418 STVTLII
+418 SAITLII

-432 NFDDQWVEYFDESVK
+432 KFDDQWVEYFDESVK
-447 FRTDSDFVL
+447 FRSDSDVVL
-456 DNFGVYPIEYS
+456 ENFGVYPIEYS

-478 PEYLQNIEKFISY
+478 PEYLQNIEKFIVY
-491 LRDIENVTHVYSIS
+491 LREIENVEHVYSIS
-505 DIMKRLNKNMHGDEQ
+505 DIMKRLNKNMHGDDQ
-520 SYYKIP
+520 NYYRIP
-526 DERDLSAQYLLLYEL
+526 EERDLSAQYLLLYEL

-567 RLTTSELKDFLIKTD
+567 RLTTAELKDFLVQTD
-582 EWMGINLPGYMQTK
+582 DWMKENFPNYMQTK

-604 TYITERNVNSMITGT
+604 TYITERNISSMITGT

-629 MVVALRSLKLGL
+629 MIVALRSLKLGL

-737 LNVDMGLMTILAII
+737 LNVDMGLMTILAIV
-751 FAIILDFLLLPAI
+751 FALILDFLLLPAI
-764 LLLKKD
+764 LLFKNDFAVSNSKN
-770 VKLSSGGS
+770 VNTVHPATSGV
-778 INTAQPSTS
+778 
-787 AI
+787 

>member
-28 LFTLLFTLACGYG
+28 LFTLLLTLACGYG

-81 VKKNK
+81 VKKNE

-207 DIEVYVSGV
+207 DLEVYVSGV

-311 QEGMEKREAII
+311 QEGLEKREAII

-387 KLGSEKEKDK
+387 KLGSDKEKDK

-491 LRDIENVTHVYSIS
+491 LRDIENVAHVYSIS

>member
-1 MNNYFQEIDK
+1 MKNYFQKIDLY
-11 FSVKLT
+11 SVKFT
-17 ELVIR
+17 EVLLR
-22 NKWTTI
+22 NKALTI
-28 LFTLLFTLACGYG
+28 ILSISFALICGYG
-41 AKNLA
+41 AQNLK

-81 VKKNK
+81 VKKK
-86 PGNVFNDSDLT
+86 DLGSIFNSDDLS
-97 AIKEITERAWQIPYV
+97 AIKELTEQAWQIPYV

-117 ITNFQHTSAVG
+117 VTNFQHTSAIA
-128 DDLIVEDLVEG
+128 DDLVVEDLINEIDAEETYY
-139 QNENKDYYESRMEI
+139 QNRLKI
-153 ALNEPLLLNQS
+153 ALEEPLLLNQS
-164 ISEDA
+164 ISKDGKVSA
-169 EITAI
+169 V

-189 EAINYALG
+189 QAVNFAL
-197 IEKDIEEKFP
+197 DIERKIEADYP
-207 DIEVYVSGV
+207 NLEVYVSGV

-229 DAGTITPIMFLMIF
+229 DAGTITPIMFLVIF
-243 IMVGLII
+243 ALVWLII
-250 RAWSPTIAVLILIIL
+250 RAWSPTVAVLILIIL
-265 STIVG
+265 STMVG

-311 QEGMEKREAII
+311 QEGMPKQKAIV

-353 YWHLGNITAIG
+353 YWHLGNITAVG
-364 IGAAWF
+364 IGAAWL

-376 PVIINILPYKA
+376 PVIISLLPYSTKVV
-387 KLGSEKEKDK
+387 SEKEKTQ

-403 ANFVIENHKKVLVGT
+403 ANFVIDNHKNVFVGT
-418 STVTLII
+418 SAITLII

-432 NFDDQWVEYFDESVK
+432 KFDDQWVEYFDESVK
-447 FRTDSDFVL
+447 FRSDSDIVL
-456 DNFGVYPIEYS
+456 ENFGVYPIEYS

-478 PEYLQNIEKFISY
+478 PEYLQNVEKFIAY
-491 LRDIENVTHVYSIS
+491 LREIKNVEHVYSIS
-505 DIMKRLNKNMHGDEQ
+505 DIMKRLNKNMHGDDQ
-520 SYYKIP
+520 NYYKIP
-526 DERDLSAQYLLLYEL
+526 EERDLSAQYLLLYEL

-567 RLTTSELKDFLIKTD
+567 RLTTAELKDFLVQT
-582 EWMGINLPGYMQTK
+582 ENWMQENFPNYMQTK

-604 TYITERNVNSMITGT
+604 TYITERNISSMITGT

-629 MVVALRSLKLGL
+629 MIIALRSFKLGL

-737 LNVDMGLMTILAII
+737 LNVDMGLMTILAIV
-751 FAIILDFLLLPAI
+751 FALILDFLLLPAI
-764 LLLKKD
+764 LLFKNDFAVSNSKN
-770 VKLSSGGS
+770 VNTIHPATSGV
-778 INTAQPSTS
+778 
-787 AI
+787 

>member
-17 ELVIR
+17 ELVIQ

-28 LFTLLFTLACGYG
+28 LLTLLFTLACGYG

-139 QNENKDYYESRMEI
+139 QNKNEVYYKSRMEI

-164 ISEDA
+164 ISKDA
-169 EITAI
+169 KITAV

-207 DIEVYVSGV
+207 DLEVYVSGV

-387 KLGSEKEKDK
+387 KLGSEEAKDK
-397 SVMLKL
+397 SIMLKL
-403 ANFVIENHKKVLVGT
+403 ANFVIENHRKVLVGT

-467 IPAKSEGGISE
+467 VPAKSEGGISE
-478 PEYLQNIEKFISY
+478 PEYLQNIEKFILY
-491 LRDIENVTHVYSIS
+491 LRDIENVAHVYSIS

-526 DERDLSAQYLLLYEL
+526 EERDLSAQYLLLYEL

-582 EWMGINLPGYMQTK
+582 EWMETNLPSYMQTK

-604 TYITERNVNSMITGT
+604 TYITERNVDSMITGT

-751 FAIILDFLLLPAI
+751 FAILLDFLLLPAI

-770 VKLSSGGS
+770 VKLSSDGS
-778 INTAQPSTS
+778 INAAQPSTS

>member
-1 MNNYFQEIDK
+1 MKNYFQRIDLY
-11 FSVKLT
+11 SVKFT
-17 ELVIR
+17 EILLR
-22 NKWTTI
+22 NKSITI
-28 LFTLLFTLACGYG
+28 ILSISFALICGYG
-41 AKNLA
+41 AKNLE

-81 VKKNK
+81 IKKK
-86 PGNVFNDSDLT
+86 DSGSVFNNGDLS
-97 AIKEITERAWQIPYV
+97 AIKKLTDQAWQIPHV

-117 ITNFQHTSAVG
+117 VTNFQHTSAVE
-128 DDLIVEDLVEG
+128 DDLIVEDLI
-139 QNENKDYYESRMEI
+139 NEVDAEETYYQSRLKI
-153 ALNEPLLLNQS
+153 ALEEPLLLNQS
-164 ISEDA
+164 ISKDGKVSA
-169 EITAI
+169 V

-189 EAINYALG
+189 QAINFAL
-197 IEKDIEEKFP
+197 DIERKIEADYP
-207 DIEVYVSGV
+207 NLEVYVSGV

-222 FAEAGMK
+222 FAEAGMN
-229 DAGTITPIMFLMIF
+229 DAGTITPIMFLVIF
-243 IMVGLII
+243 ALVWLII
-250 RAWSPTIAVLILIIL
+250 RAWSPTVAVLILIIL
-265 STIVG
+265 STMVG

-311 QEGMEKREAII
+311 QEGMVKQKAIV

-353 YWHLGNITAIG
+353 YWHLGNITAVG
-364 IGAAWF
+364 IGAAWL

-376 PVIINILPYKA
+376 PVIISLLPYSTKVV
-387 KLGSEKEKDK
+387 SEKEKTQ
-397 SVMLKL
+397 SIMLKL
-403 ANFVIENHKKVLVGT
+403 ANFVIDNYKKVFVGT
-418 STVTLII
+418 SVITLII

-432 NFDDQWVEYFDESVK
+432 NFDDQWVEYFDKSVK
-447 FRTDSDFVL
+447 FRSDSDVVL

-478 PEYLQNIEKFISY
+478 PEYLQNIEKFIVY
-491 LRDIENVTHVYSIS
+491 LRRVENVEHVYSIS
-505 DIMKRLNKNMHGDEQ
+505 DIMKRLNKNMHGDDQ
-520 SYYKIP
+520 SYYRIP
-526 DERDLSAQYLLLYEL
+526 EERDLSAQYLLLYEL

-567 RLTTSELKDFLIKTD
+567 RITTAELKNFLVQTD
-582 EWMGINLPGYMQTK
+582 NWMQENFPNYMQTK

-604 TYITERNVNSMITGT
+604 TYITERNISSMITGT

-629 MVVALRSLKLGL
+629 MIVALRSLKLGL

-656 AWAILVG
+656 AWAILIG

-737 LNVDMGLMTILAII
+737 LNVDMGLMTILAIV
-751 FAIILDFLLLPAI
+751 FALILDFLLLPAI
-764 LLLKKD
+764 LLFKNDFAISNSKN
-770 VKLSSGGS
+770 VNTVNPVTSGV
-778 INTAQPSTS
+778 
-787 AI
+787 

>member
-81 VKKNK
+81 VKKNE

-139 QNENKDYYESRMEI
+139 QNENKDYYKSRMEI

-164 ISEDA
+164 ISKDA

-207 DIEVYVSGV
+207 DLEVYVSGV

-250 RAWSPTIAVLILIIL
+250 RAWSPTVAVLILIIL

-387 KLGSEKEKDK
+387 KLGSDKEKDK

-491 LRDIENVTHVYSIS
+491 LRDIENVAHVYSIS

>member
-17 ELVIR
+17 ELVIQ
-22 NKWTTI
+22 NKWKTI
-28 LFTLLFTLACGYG
+28 LLTLLFTLACGYG

-56 ESNPEL
+56 QSNPEL

-86 PGNVFNDSDLT
+86 PGNVFNDSDLA

-117 ITNFQHTSAVG
+117 ITNFQHTSAIG

-139 QNENKDYYESRMEI
+139 QNENEVYYKSRMEI

-164 ISEDA
+164 ISKDA
-169 EITAI
+169 KITAV

-207 DIEVYVSGV
+207 DLEVYVSGV

-370 FSITLL
+370 FSVTLL

-387 KLGSEKEKDK
+387 KLGSEEAKDK
-397 SVMLKL
+397 SIMLKL
-403 ANFVIENHKKVLVGT
+403 ANFVIGNHKKVLIGT
-418 STVTLII
+418 STVTLMI

-478 PEYLQNIEKFISY
+478 PEYLRNIEKFILY
-491 LRDIENVTHVYSIS
+491 LRDIENVAHVYSIS

-526 DERDLSAQYLLLYEL
+526 EERDLSAQYLLLYEL

-582 EWMGINLPGYMQTK
+582 EWMGTNLPSYMQTK

-604 TYITERNVNSMITGT
+604 TYITERNIDSMITGT

-751 FAIILDFLLLPAI
+751 FAVLLDFLLLPAI

-770 VKLSSGGS
+770 VKLSSDGS
-778 INTAQPSTS
+778 INAAQPSTS

>member
-1 MNNYFQEIDK
+1 MKNYFQRIDLY
-11 FSVKLT
+11 SVKFT
-17 ELVIR
+17 EILLR
-22 NKWTTI
+22 NKSITI
-28 LFTLLFTLACGYG
+28 ILSISFALICGYG
-41 AKNLA
+41 AKNLN

-81 VKKNK
+81 IKKK
-86 PGNVFNDSDLT
+86 DSGSVFNNSDLS
-97 AIKEITERAWQIPYV
+97 AIKKLTDQAWQIPYV

-117 ITNFQHTSAVG
+117 VTNFQHTSAVE
-128 DDLIVEDLVEG
+128 DELIVEDLINEVDAEETYYQSRLKIAVE
-139 QNENKDYYESRMEI
+139 
-153 ALNEPLLLNQS
+153 EPLLLNQS
-164 ISEDA
+164 ISKDGKVSA
-169 EITAI
+169 V

-189 EAINYALG
+189 QAINFALG
-197 IEKDIEEKFP
+197 VERKIEADYP
-207 DIEVYVSGV
+207 NLEVYVSGV

-222 FAEAGMK
+222 FAEAGMN
-229 DAGTITPIMFLMIF
+229 DAGTITPIMFLVIF
-243 IMVGLII
+243 ALVWIII
-250 RAWSPTIAVLILIIL
+250 RAWSPTVAVLILIIL
-265 STIVG
+265 STMVG

-311 QEGMEKREAII
+311 QEGMVKQKAIV

-353 YWHLGNITAIG
+353 YWHLGNITAVG
-364 IGAAWF
+364 IGAAWL

-376 PVIINILPYKA
+376 PVIISLLPYSIKVV
-387 KLGSEKEKDK
+387 SEKEKTQ
-397 SVMLKL
+397 SIMLKL
-403 ANFVIENHKKVLVGT
+403 ANFVIDNYKKVFVGT
-418 STVTLII
+418 SVITLII

-432 NFDDQWVEYFDESVK
+432 NFDDQWVEYFDKSVK
-447 FRTDSDFVL
+447 FRSDSDVVL
-456 DNFGVYPIEYS
+456 DSFGVYPIEYS

-478 PEYLQNIEKFISY
+478 PEYLQNIEKFIVY
-491 LRDIENVTHVYSIS
+491 LRGVKNVEHVYSIS
-505 DIMKRLNKNMHGDEQ
+505 DIMKRLNKNMHGDDQ
-520 SYYKIP
+520 SYYRIP
-526 DERDLSAQYLLLYEL
+526 EERDLSAQYLLLYEL

-567 RLTTSELKDFLIKTD
+567 RITTAELKNFLVQTD
-582 EWMGINLPGYMQTK
+582 NWMQENFPNYMQTK

-604 TYITERNVNSMITGT
+604 TYITERNISSMITGT

-629 MVVALRSLKLGL
+629 MIVALRSLKLGL

-656 AWAILVG
+656 AWAILIG

-737 LNVDMGLMTILAII
+737 LNVDMGLMTILAIV
-751 FAIILDFLLLPAI
+751 FALILDFLLLPAI
-764 LLLKKD
+764 LLFKNDFAISNSKN
-770 VKLSSGGS
+770 VNTVNPVTSGV
-778 INTAQPSTS
+778 
-787 AI
+787 